1 MWITLAFILG
11 LFILCVGSGMLWAV
25 SNIMSDTI
33 NDYNRLAAAER
44 KLYRDVGDKI
54 RRKNIRL
61 ANAIL
66 EATIN
71 DFVNTFNRKL
81 NER

>member
-25 SNIMSDTI
+25 SNIMSDTM

-44 KLYRDVGDKI
+44 KLYRDVGNAVRI
-54 RRKNIRL
+54 RNIKSKRG
-61 ANAIL
+61 N
-66 EATIN
+66 
-71 DFVNTFNRKL
+71 K
-81 NER
+81 